1 MNYRSKIVAVAGFVM
16 GLALAGAPAHAQQ
29 PAAKQA
35 APAAKQAAPAP
46 ATAPALKPASPAAL
60 AAAKEIL
67 TMKNANAMYASAVP
81 NIVDQTKNALL
92 QSNLN
97 YQKDL
102 NEVAII
108 VAKNLAG
115 KEQEIGDGMA
125 KIYANEFTEQEL
137 KDLVTFYKS
146 PLGQKLLATEPRAI
160 QFSMSFM
167 NQWGQVFAQTVNEQF
182 RAEMKKRGKEI

>member
-1 MNYRSKIVAVAGFVM
+1 MKGFSGILSAA
-16 GLALAGAPAHAQQ
+16 GLAATLVLSGVPAMAQAPKQGAPAQEAQ
-29 PAAKQA
+29 P
-35 APAAKQAAPAP
+35 
-46 ATAPALKPASPAAL
+46 LKPASPGAL

-67 TMKNANAMYASAVP
+67 AMKNASAMYASAVP
-81 NIVDQTKNALL
+81 NIVEQTKNALI

-102 NEVAII
+102 GEVAII

-115 KEQEIGDGMA
+115 REQEIGEGMA
-125 KIYANEFTEQEL
+125 QIYAGEFTEQEL

-160 QFSMSFM
+160 QFSMSYM
-167 NQWGQVFAQTVNEQF
+167 NQWAQVFAQTINGQF
-182 RAEMKKRGKEI
+182 RAEMKKRGKDI

>member
-1 MNYRSKIVAVAGFVM
+1 MKYRSKVVAAAVFAV
-16 GLALAGAPAHAQQ
+16 GLALAGVPAHAQQ
-29 PAAKQA
+29 PAPKQA
-35 APAAKQAAPAP
+35 PPAAS
-46 ATAPALKPASPAAL
+46 ALKPASPAAL

-67 TMKNANAMYASAVP
+67 TMKNASAMYASAVP

-102 NEVAII
+102 NEVAVII
-108 VAKNLAG
+108 AKDLAG
-115 KEQEIGDGMA
+115 REKEIGEGMA
-125 KIYANEFTEQEL
+125 QVYANEFTEQEL
-137 KDLVTFYKS
+137 KDLVAFYKS

-160 QFSMSFM
+160 QFSMSYM
-167 NQWGQVFAQTVNEQF
+167 NRWAQLFAETVNNQF